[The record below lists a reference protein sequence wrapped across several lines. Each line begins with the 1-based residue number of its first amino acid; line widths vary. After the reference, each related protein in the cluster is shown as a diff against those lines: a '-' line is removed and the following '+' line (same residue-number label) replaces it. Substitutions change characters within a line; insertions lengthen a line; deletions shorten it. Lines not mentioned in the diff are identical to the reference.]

1 MENAS
6 KALIIAGSIILAVLI
21 IVLGMYFYNQA
32 VGIGK
37 NINMT
42 EYEIQSYNSKFINY
56 EGKVSGTKAREL
68 CDVIKQHNL
77 ANSTNKGTGIVVYYN
92 QNYDSSQSFTAV
104 TAYAGLNTQV
114 DSVKQNLGTG
124 KFYEIILIYDSSR
137 GIVSAINFK
146 EL

>member
-114 DSVKQNLGTG
+114 DSVKQNLETG

>member
-124 KFYEIILIYDSSR
+124 FYEIILIYDSSR

>member
-37 NINMT
+37 SVNMT

>member
-77 ANSTNKGTGIVVYYN
+77 ANSTNKGTGIVVYYT
-92 QNYDSSQSFTAV
+92 QNYDSSQSFTAG

>member
-6 KALIIAGSIILAVLI
+6 KTLIIAGSIILAVLI

>member
-6 KALIIAGSIILAVLI
+6 KALISAGSIILAVLI

>member
-21 IVLGMYFYNQA
+21 IVLGMYFYNQD

>member
-32 VGIGK
+32 GGIGK

>member
-21 IVLGMYFYNQA
+21 IVLGMYFYNQS

>member
-37 NINMT
+37 NMNMT

>member
-42 EYEIQSYNSKFINY
+42 ELRFCS
-56 EGKVSGTKAREL
+56 
-68 CDVIKQHNL
+68 NL
-77 ANSTNKGTGIVVYYN
+77 HCV
-92 QNYDSSQSFTAV
+92 
-104 TAYAGLNTQV
+104 
-114 DSVKQNLGTG
+114 QNLNSVS
-124 KFYEIILIYDSSR
+124 FIINNIKLKISV
-137 GIVSAINFK
+137 ILKNI
-146 EL
+146 

>member
-21 IVLGMYFYNQA
+21 IVFGMYIYNQA

-42 EYEIQSYNSKFINY
+42 EYELQAYNSKFINF

-68 CDVIKQHNL
+68 CDVMKQHNI
-77 ANSTNKGTGIVVYYN
+77 ANSTNKETGVFPFYN
-92 QNYDSSQSFTAV
+92 AQIDNTTNFTAV
-104 TAYAGLNTQV
+104 IADSSLNTQI
-114 DSVKQNLGTG
+114 DNVKSLLETG
-124 KFYEIILIYDSSR
+124 KRYEIILIYDNSK
-137 GIVSAINFK
+137 GIVSAVNFK

>member
-21 IVLGMYFYNQA
+21 KVLGMYFYNQA

>member
-1 MENAS
+1 M
-6 KALIIAGSIILAVLI
+6 
-21 IVLGMYFYNQA
+21 
-32 VGIGK
+32 
-37 NINMT
+37 
-42 EYEIQSYNSKFINY
+42 KFKVINY

-124 KFYEIILIYDSSR
+124 KFYESSR

>member
-77 ANSTNKGTGIVVYYN
+77 ANSANKGTGIVVYYN

>member
-42 EYEIQSYNSKFINY
+42 EYELQAYNSKFINY
-56 EGKVSGTKAREL
+56 EGKASGTKAREL
-68 CDVIKQHNL
+68 CDVMKQHNIV
-77 ANSTNKGTGIVVYYN
+77 NSTNKGNGVFAYYN
-92 QNYDSSQSFTAV
+92 AATENTSNFTAIIADSSLNSQIDKV
-104 TAYAGLNTQV
+104 KGLL
-114 DSVKQNLGTG
+114 KTG
-124 KFYEIILIYDSSR
+124 KFYEIIMIYDNQK
-137 GIVSAINFK
+137 GIISAINFK

>member
-124 KFYEIILIYDSSR
+124 KFYEIILIYDSSK

>member
-114 DSVKQNLGTG
+114 DIVNQNLGTG

>member
-56 EGKVSGTKAREL
+56 EGKVSGTKTREL

>member
-21 IVLGMYFYNQA
+21 IVLGMNFYNQA

>member
-56 EGKVSGTKAREL
+56 EGKVSGTKAR
-68 CDVIKQHNL
+68 
-77 ANSTNKGTGIVVYYN
+77 
-92 QNYDSSQSFTAV
+92 
-104 TAYAGLNTQV
+104 
-114 DSVKQNLGTG
+114 
-124 KFYEIILIYDSSR
+124 
-137 GIVSAINFK
+137 
-146 EL
+146 

>member
-6 KALIIAGSIILAVLI
+6 KALIIAGAIILAVLI
-21 IVLGMYFYNQA
+21 IILGMYFYNQA
-32 VGIGK
+32 AGVGK
-37 NINMT
+37 SVNMT

-77 ANSTNKGTGIVVYYN
+77 ANSTNKGTGIVVYFN

>member
-42 EYEIQSYNSKFINY
+42 EYELQAYNSKFINY
-56 EGKVSGTKAREL
+56 EGKASGTKAREL
-68 CDVIKQHNL
+68 CDVMKQHNIV
-77 ANSTNKGTGIVVYYN
+77 NSTNKGNGVFAYYN
-92 QNYDSSQSFTAV
+92 ATTENNSNFTAIIADSSLNSQIDKV
-104 TAYAGLNTQV
+104 KGLL
-114 DSVKQNLGTG
+114 KTG
-124 KFYEIILIYDSSR
+124 KFYEIIMIYDNQK
-137 GIVSAINFK
+137 GIISAINFK

>member
-21 IVLGMYFYNQA
+21 IILGMYFYNQA
-32 VGIGK
+32 AGIGK

-42 EYEIQSYNSKFINY
+42 EYEIQAYNSKFINY

-68 CDVIKQHNL
+68 CDVMKGHNI
-77 ANSTNKGTGIVVYYN
+77 ANSTNGGTGVFAYYN
-92 QNYDSSQSFTAV
+92 AQSENTSNFTAV
-104 TAYAGLNTQV
+104 IADSSLNTQI
-114 DSVKQNLGTG
+114 DNVKSFLKTG
-124 KFYEIILIYDSSR
+124 KFYEIILIYDNSK